1 MAVKVKKIVVSQVT
15 RVALVD
21 EGANL
26 MPGLF
31 KHKGEDPGLEIVPI
45 MKSTADEEGVLY
57 GIVYAPMLVDAHGH
71 YMDAQGVRAACHS
84 FGSTGMA
91 LDVMHG
97 ENALDKAKAAVVES
111 FIMRGHDDR
120 FPTEDH
126 LGRKIEHDGAWAM
139 AVQLHDEA
147 LKSKARE
154 GKLSE
159 LSLTSPAGGYS
170 LVDPSEDELLLLKS
184 AAGSA
189 ESGRQAEKQI
199 TMTDTNENGAV
210 LEALGSLAEVVN
222 GLSERLAK
230 LEKPAEEEVV
240 EKKLD
245 LTDPKA
251 LKKHRKEIA
260 IKALQKDF
268 GIEDGDISDLSLED
282 FDGYQKALEEIH
294 EEFTETRATSA
305 RKGLKKR
312 EAVEEDEPTGD
323 FFSEMAS
330 LQKGAKF
337 SDKHKSAND
346 RAMGRTS

>member
-71 YMDAQGVRAACHS
+71 YMDAAGVKAACHS
-84 FGSTGMA
+84 FGSAGMA
-91 LDVMHG
+91 LDVQHG
-97 ENALDKAKAAVVES
+97 DSALDKAKAAVVES

-126 LGRKIEHDGAWAM
+126 LGREIQHEGAWAM
-139 AVQLHDEA
+139 AVQLHDDA
-147 LKSKARE
+147 LKAKARSGE
-154 GKLSE
+154 LAE

-170 LVDPSEDELLLLKS
+170 LVDPSDKELLLLKS

-189 ESGRQAEKQI
+189 ESGREAEDQP
-199 TMTDTNENGAV
+199 TMTDTNDNGPI
-210 LEALGSLAEVVN
+210 LEALGSLTEVVL
-222 GLSERLAK
+222 GLSEKLAK
-230 LEKPAEEEVV
+230 TEEPEVATV

-245 LTDPKA
+245 LSDPKA
-251 LKKHRKEIA
+251 LKKHRKQVAIA
-260 IKALQKDF
+260 ALQKEF
-268 GIEDGDISDLSLED
+268 GLDEQGIDSLSLDE
-282 FDGYQKALEEIH
+282 FDAYQTALEELH
-294 EEFTETRATSA
+294 SEFTDTPAASA
-305 RKGLKKR
+305 RKSLKKR
-312 EAVEEDEPTGD
+312 ETVEESPAEGD
-323 FFSEMAS
+323 FFAQMDVLA
-330 LQKGAKF
+330 KGKTA
-337 SDKHKSAND
+337 SDKHKAAND
-346 RAMGRTS
+346 RAMGRS